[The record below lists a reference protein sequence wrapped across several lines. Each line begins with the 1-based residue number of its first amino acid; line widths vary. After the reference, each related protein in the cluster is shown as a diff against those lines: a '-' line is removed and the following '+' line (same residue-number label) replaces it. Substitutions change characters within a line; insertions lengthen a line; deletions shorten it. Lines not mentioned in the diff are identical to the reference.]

1 MALTVG
7 FSFAAPTHAQVGENL
22 GLLNPNLASE
32 SELAA
37 VPGLSSAAVGAIMED
52 RPFLRMSA
60 LHGVLS
66 RHVADDAFEALYRAL
81 WVPIDLNDVTDEEIL
96 LIPGVGPRMRHE
108 FEEYRPYAG
117 LAVFQRAIAKY
128 VDDDELALLAQYVYV
143 RIDLN
148 TASDEAILS
157 IPGVGNRMRHEFDE
171 YRPYAAM
178 AQFRREIGKYVDD
191 DELGRLERYVEI
203 R

>member
-1 MALTVG
+1 MRLALKSVPVLAMG
-7 FSFAAPTHAQVGENL
+7 LLIAAPAGAQVGENL

-32 SELAA
+32 DELAA
-37 VPGLSSAAVGAIMED
+37 VPGLSSAAVGAIMEG
-52 RPFLRMSA
+52 RPYLRMSA

-66 RHVADDAFEALYRAL
+66 PHVADDAFEALYRAL

-96 LIPGVGPRMRHE
+96 LIPGVGSRMRHE

-117 LAVFQRAIAKY
+117 LAVF
-128 VDDDELALLAQYVYV
+128 
-143 RIDLN
+143 
-148 TASDEAILS
+148 
-157 IPGVGNRMRHEFDE
+157 H
-171 YRPYAAM
+171 
-178 AQFRREIGKYVDD
+178 REIAKYVDD